1 MAYDGLGLL
10 RYDAGEPDA
19 AAEWFQRAIEVEPR
33 YAPGHGHLGWVRY
46 AKREWSAAAGS
57 FERAID
63 LGSKAVDY
71 RYLLGFSLAYAGDC
85 GRARPWFE
93 QAQALDPES
102 QPARDGL
109 ALCP

>member
-1 MAYDGLGLL
+1 MNYVNFGSAGLKVSRLALGLGL
-10 RYDAGEPDA
+10 RGQADEA
-19 AAEWFQRAIEVEPR
+19 AAQRMI
-33 YAPGHGHLGWVRY
+33 
-46 AKREWSAAAGS
+46 
-57 FERAID
+57 ERAID